1 MLKKFSLKIGGRD
14 SQNVSILPE
23 GVRERDGTYSDRKI
37 YSWTEKKE
45 TSEILFLVLIFVKS
59 EKEKTRKLAIRKEKM
74 FLN

>member
-37 YSWTEKKE
+37 YSWTEKKK
-45 TSEILFLVLIFVKS
+45 SEILFLVLIFVKS